1 MTKIEQLQRI
11 DSFVY
16 DNMDKVE
23 LRNLVCDL
31 LEDESLLRS
40 FKLFK

>member
-1 MTKIEQLQRI
+1 MTKTEQLKCI
-11 DSFVY
+11 DNFVY
-16 DNMDKVE
+16 DNMDKDE
-23 LRNLVCDL
+23 LRNLVFDL